1 MKPKQSYALLRVYLN
16 VPSLIPSYITFMEI
30 LSTIVSLKKSG
41 GWGIKHLTDTLYAC
55 NSIFVAA
62 AGQEVHICQYCL
74 PINALDSKISKNFL
88 PQL

>member
-1 MKPKQSYALLRVYLN
+1 MNPKQSYALLRVYLN

-30 LSTIVSLKKSG
+30 LSTIV
-41 GWGIKHLTDTLYAC
+41 WGIKHLTDTLYAC

-88 PQL
+88 LQL